1 MCDIVS
7 CMCCFAVIRSSGSNA
22 CMRIHLQVAIM
33 ELSAV
38 KVAKASSRGPSENSW
53 VTNVAVTKIA
63 RSPNITEIDASIV
76 DCKNVWPWA
85 CVATVSIKGDIW
97 GFITLLCSN
106 YYGSVIKKPKVSYL
120 LTCVVSRPVISLIPP
135 GHFGWY

>member
-1 MCDIVS
+1 
-7 CMCCFAVIRSSGSNA
+7 
-22 CMRIHLQVAIM
+22 M

-85 CVATVSIKGDIW
+85 CVATVSIE
-97 GFITLLCSN
+97 T
-106 YYGSVIKKPKVSYL
+106 
-120 LTCVVSRPVISLIPP
+120 
-135 GHFGWY
+135 FGG